1 MKLIMENWR
10 QYLDE
15 ETTDSS
21 QNQEIMIEIHKLI
34 KNQCTILTEDARGT
48 LYFESVQRG
57 LEKLV
62 SRYGKK
68 ALSAAV
74 AATLGLASPVAAHDP
89 VEPDPPAEQ
98 WVSPNADAR
107 YGWEPDGAR
116 RANYNMVNDQFDHGI
131 IKASE
136 LLKWYKDE
144 ISFIDAAAADYN
156 ELLEAGMPPSEASER
171 LMGPLGPKRPQAWSA
186 NVPKWSGFIDWN
198 GIPPHVKTNNK
209 PLREVYSTE
218 LGDLQSVMDR
228 LGDFKRD
235 GDLGADVGVVVP

>member
-1 MKLIMENWR
+1 MENWR

-74 AATLGLASPVAAHDP
+74 AATLGLASPVATMKGSSLARS
-89 VEPDPPAEQ
+89 VEVMRRRRFMIRRLSDGCGRRGPPAS
-98 WVSPNADAR
+98 VH
-107 YGWEPDGAR
+107 GAWRAAQTHAGR
-116 RANYNMVNDQFDHGI
+116 R
-131 IKASE
+131 
-136 LLKWYKDE
+136 W
-144 ISFIDAAAADYN
+144 
-156 ELLEAGMPPSEASER
+156 R
-171 LMGPLGPKRPQAWSA
+171 
-186 NVPKWSGFIDWN
+186 
-198 GIPPHVKTNNK
+198 
-209 PLREVYSTE
+209 
-218 LGDLQSVMDR
+218 
-228 LGDFKRD
+228 
-235 GDLGADVGVVVP
+235 

>member
-1 MKLIMENWR
+1 MIIIFEVFMKK
-10 QYLDE
+10 QLD
-15 ETTDSS
+15 
-21 QNQEIMIEIHKLI
+21 NLFKKEINDTVSASYQKL
-34 KNQCTILTEDARGT
+34 
-48 LYFESVQRG
+48 
-57 LEKLV
+57 
-62 SRYGKK
+62 
-68 ALSAAV
+68 
-74 AATLGLASPVAAHDP
+74 
-89 VEPDPPAEQ
+89 
-98 WVSPNADAR
+98 
-107 YGWEPDGAR
+107 
-116 RANYNMVNDQFDHGI
+116 
-131 IKASE
+131 
-136 LLKWYKDE
+136 